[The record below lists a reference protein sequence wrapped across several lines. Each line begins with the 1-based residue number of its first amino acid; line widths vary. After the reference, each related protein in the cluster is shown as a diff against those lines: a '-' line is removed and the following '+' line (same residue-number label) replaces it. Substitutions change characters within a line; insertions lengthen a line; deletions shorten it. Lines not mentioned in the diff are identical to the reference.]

1 MLALLPAAWFA
12 FALLAALR
20 GPRGSGDWRRAF
32 LGVAVLSGV
41 LVTATAEALGAL
53 GLFARGPLALV
64 WAAAAIAAAFV
75 WIAGRRNVARKGSSF
90 AAPRAIAP
98 ELPLLA
104 GMALLILIVGVTAL
118 VAAPNTWDAMTYHLP
133 RAAHWIQNGSVAHYP
148 THVLRQLSL
157 SPWAEFAIAHL
168 ELLAGS
174 DRLANLVQW
183 LAMGG
188 SAIGVSLIAR
198 DLGGG
203 ARAQTA
209 AAALALTLPMG
220 ILQGS
225 SAQND
230 HAGAFWL
237 VCFVAFFLPLRKA
250 PSPGAL
256 SAWLCA
262 AASLG
267 LALLTKGTSYLYV
280 FPFFLF
286 TALFLAARA
295 RRGLAGRILVFA
307 AVALAL
313 NLPHFA
319 RNVEVFGS
327 LLGSPQGL
335 FNHAF
340 SPGTLISNVLRNAA
354 IHLATPVP
362 AWNGV
367 VEGAVG
373 GIHEVLGVGV
383 GDPAT
388 TWLGTEFHVPGRF
401 AGTER
406 PGADE
411 TLLLL
416 LHEGFAGNL
425 LHGILIL
432 ITLVVVAAA
441 PAWRRERDLLVH
453 VWLVAAAFLLFCAA
467 LKWQPWHSRL
477 HLPLFLLAC
486 PAAAVVLSARPHVAG
501 WACGLLLAASL
512 PWLLANA
519 TRPLLGT
526 SSVLRT
532 TRLDQYFFNRPDLK
546 EPFLAAARAVSS
558 ERCALGIEIGP
569 DDGEYLLWVALR
581 ETGQGK
587 RRIEHVNVSNAS
599 GNTTSAPREEP
610 CGLIRLTT
618 GAGGTLVTVAP

>member
-1 MLALLPAAWFA
+1 MLALFPAAWFSLA
-12 FALLAALR
+12 FLAALR
-20 GPRGSGDWRRAF
+20 APGEGGDWRRAF
-32 LGVAVLSGV
+32 LGVAVLSGA
-41 LVTATAEALGAL
+41 LVAASAEALSVL

-64 WAAAAIAAAFV
+64 WAAAALAAAFV
-75 WIAGRRNVARKGSSF
+75 WIMRRRNVARKGSS
-90 AAPRAIAP
+90 ATAPFAIAS

-118 VAAPNTWDAMTYHLP
+118 IAAPNTWDALTYHLP

-198 DLGGG
+198 DLGGS

-230 HAGAFWL
+230 HTVAFWL

-250 PSPGAL
+250 PSPGSL

-262 AASLG
+262 GASLG
-267 LALLTKGTSYLYV
+267 LALLTKGTAYLYV
-280 FPFFLF
+280 VPFFFF
-286 TALFLAARA
+286 TGVFLAARA

-313 NLPHFA
+313 NLPHFI
-319 RNVEVFGS
+319 RNGEVFGS
-327 LLGSPQGL
+327 PLGPPQGL
-335 FNHAF
+335 FNRAF
-340 SPGTLISNVLRNAA
+340 TPGALISNVLRNAA

-362 AWNGV
+362 AWNGL
-367 VEGAVG
+367 VEGAIG
-373 GIHEVLGVGV
+373 GIHDVLGVGV

-388 TWLGTEFHVPGRF
+388 TWMGTEFHVPGRF
-401 AGTER
+401 AGTES
-406 PGADE
+406 PGADD
-411 TLLLL
+411 TLFLL

-432 ITLVVVAAA
+432 VTFVAAA
-441 PAWRRERDLLVH
+441 AAPSWRGERELRIH
-453 VWLVAAAFLLFCAA
+453 IWLVVAAFLLFCAA

-486 PAAAVVLSARPHVAG
+486 PAAAVVLSARPHIAG

-519 TRPLLGT
+519 TRPLLGS

-532 TRLDQYFFNRPDLK
+532 ARLDQYFFNRPDLQ
-546 EPFLAAARAVSS
+546 EPFLAAARAVSRK
-558 ERCALGIEIGP
+558 RCALGLEIGP

-581 ETGQGK
+581 ETDQRK

-599 GNTTSAPREEP
+599 RNATRASREEP

-618 GAGGTLVTVAP
+618 GADGTLVTVEP